1 MKGKG
6 IPLRLLHVPPT
17 GLPPHGVLSD
27 GVLSGRYAGER
38 WVPLEVVIW
47 APKGDP
53 ELPGILRHE
62 LDHLKRRQSGM
73 VYDMEE
79 IFESAGL
86 SEEESDEATT
96 LYDELLA
103 NYAQLEA
110 GGSIRQVRGQFMGYA
125 EWTLGSGIFTKEDIY
140 AMDASARRLL
150 GWTGKSIVP
159 SSWRRSISA

>member
-1 MKGKG
+1 MTKSKG
-6 IPLRLLHVPPT
+6 IPLRLLHPP
-17 GLPPHGVLSD
+17 GGRPPQGF
-27 GVLSGRYAGER
+27 LSGRYAGGR
-38 WVPLEVVIW
+38 WVPHEVVVW
-47 APKGDP
+47 GPKDAP

-62 LDHLKRRQSGM
+62 LDHLRRYQSGV

-79 IFESAGL
+79 IFENAGF
-86 SEEESDEATT
+86 SEEESDEAAT

-110 GGSIRQVRGQFMGYA
+110 GGPTRQVRKQFMSYA
-125 EWTLGSGIFTKEDIY
+125 NDALEEGTFSKGDIY